1 MSNNILTPQE
11 VTREALALFLNSN
24 WFVKNISRTYEGRFG
39 RDGAKIGTT
48 LEIRKPNDYIIRSG
62 PTFTPQDTV
71 EQFTTLTVSTQK
83 GVDIAFSSA
92 ERALSIQD
100 YRERFLRPAMNNLA
114 GAVAADIMASAEG
127 SSNLV
132 HNVDGSNNTIAPTF
146 DTWLAAGA
154 VLDQFG
160 VPRGNRSR
168 LAVLDPQTQRRTVN
182 SFSGFFNNQGAVG
195 RQYMSGEMDNA
206 AGITFNMDQ
215 TVIKHTTG
223 TFTAGTVNGGSQT
236 GSTLTTNAIT
246 GTLKAGDVISIAG
259 VNSVNRTTKQDN
271 GTLAQFVVTADVA
284 NGATSIPI
292 YPAIT
297 LGTANFGTV
306 TASPANSAA
315 ITLQTK
321 ASEVYRMNLVFDPRA
336 FAAAF
341 VDLPQPN
348 GVHECYTATFGGV
361 TMRLL
366 TDYIMTSDQLGTRLD
381 ILYGKSLLRPE
392 WVVRVPDAL

>member
-1 MSNNILTPQE
+1 MSNAILTPQE

-24 WFVKNISRTYEGRFG
+24 WFLKNISRTYEGRFG

-71 EQFTTLTVSTQK
+71 EQFTTLVVNTQK
-83 GVDIAFSSA
+83 GVDISFSSS

-114 GAVAADIMASAEG
+114 GSVAADIMTTAEG
-127 SSNLV
+127 ASNLV

-168 LAVLDPQTQRRTVN
+168 LGVLDPQTQRRTVN
-182 SFSGFFNNQGAVG
+182 SFSGFFNHQGEVG

-215 TVIKHTTG
+215 SVIKHTTG

-236 GSTLTTNAIT
+236 GTTLTVNAIT
-246 GTLKAGDVISIAG
+246 GTLKAGDIITIAG

-271 GTLAQFVVTADVA
+271 GTLAQFVVTADAA
-284 NGATSIPI
+284 NGATSLSI

-321 ASEVYRMNLVFDPRA
+321 ASEVYRMNLVFDARA
-336 FAAAF
+336 FGAAF

-348 GVHECYTATFGGV
+348 GVHECYTASFGGV

-366 TDYIMTSDQLGTRLD
+366 TDYIMSSDQLGTRLD
-381 ILYGKSLLRPE
+381 VLYGKTLLRPE

>member
-1 MSNNILTPQE
+1 VANSILTPQE

-24 WFVKNISRTYEGRFG
+24 WFLKNISRTYEGRFG

-71 EQFTTLTVSTQK
+71 EQFTTLVVNTQK
-83 GVDIAFSSA
+83 GVDISFSSS

-114 GAVAADIMASAEG
+114 GNVAADIMTTAEG
-127 SSNLV
+127 ASNLV

-168 LAVLDPQTQRRTVN
+168 LGVLDPQTQRRTVN
-182 SFSGFFNNQGAVG
+182 SFSGFFNHQGEVG

-215 TVIKHTTG
+215 SVIKHTTG

-236 GSTLTTNAIT
+236 GTTLTVNAIT
-246 GTLKAGDVISIAG
+246 GTLKAGDIITIAG

-271 GTLAQFVVTADVA
+271 GTLAQFVVTADAA
-284 NGATSIPI
+284 NGATSLSI

-321 ASEVYRMNLVFDPRA
+321 ASEVYRMNLVFDARA
-336 FAAAF
+336 FGAAF

-348 GVHECYTATFGGV
+348 GVHECYTASFGGV

-366 TDYIMTSDQLGTRLD
+366 TDYIMSSDQLGTRLD
-381 ILYGKSLLRPE
+381 VLYGKTLLRPE